1 MEEEGVLLEVD
12 VVAVLEIVVEEVKIL
27 ITVSQVIKNLINLRL
42 SVNTIRIMD
51 IMHMRKKLINLRLS
65 VITVRIMDIMHMKR
79 DSIIRTSKVEP
90 YVYGHTEAMP
100 IVSPLECNVAQESP
114 CDIRYLDSRY
124 SKEMT

>member
-1 MEEEGVLLEVD
+1 MD

-27 ITVSQVIKNLINLRL
+27 ITVSQVIKN
-42 SVNTIRIMD
+42 
-51 IMHMRKKLINLRLS
+51 LINLRLS

-124 SKEMT
+124 SKEMTWKLELFSSLDKLVQNKVTLGIDIQVLTI